1 MNRRAVDY
9 LNVLTLSVPCI
20 FSAQPDHDTMF
31 TECHINPFT
40 DFGNQVF
47 EIAEIAKYSPAEAA
61 AYEDSLKIYR
71 DLKNVIDTAFDEGKA
86 EGKIEGKA
94 EGIEEGKL
102 EVARRLVESGMSLE
116 QAASIAGVPV
126 AWLQ

>member
-1 MNRRAVDY
+1 MLQKR
-9 LNVLTLSVPCI
+9 
-20 FSAQPDHDTMF
+20 
-31 TECHINPFT
+31 HINLFT
-40 DFGNQVF
+40 DFGSNIF

-86 EGKIEGKA
+86 EGLIEGKAEGKA

-102 EVARRLVESGMSLE
+102 EVARRLVASGMSAE
-116 QAASIAGVPV
+116 QAGEMAGVPV
-126 AWLQ
+126 GLLQSS